1 MRTLLIV
8 CALLSAGL
16 LSGPVDARVRD
27 RGADAYQVDDDDGYE
42 VDRDDRRVR
51 RDYRERQ
58 AEAARKALMRNGGGR
73 VLSVESLG
81 GSGYRV
87 KVLKDGEVRVHLIEV
102 N

>member
-1 MRTLLIV
+1 MRSLLIV

-16 LSGPVDARVRD
+16 LSGPADARFRERV
-27 RGADAYQVDDDDGYE
+27 ADAHQADDDDAYE
-42 VDRDDRRVR
+42 VEANDRRVR

-58 AEAARKALMRNGGGR
+58 AEAGRKALMRNGGGR
-73 VLSVESLG
+73 VLSIEPLG
-81 GSGYRV
+81 GTGYRV